1 MIYNCTYTYDAY
13 GSVKTITRDVR
24 QDIYQSLPYSQS
36 FTYNSY
42 IELTA
47 YTIDGVTYQV
57 SYNNGNPL
65 TYKDY
70 NLTFNNG
77 NLTSLTNTNNNIT
90 YEYNADG
97 IRIKK
102 NVNGVITSYKVF
114 NGIIIE
120 ETVEGLNGYTI
131 KYIYDD
137 NNLLL
142 GFIYNMKHITKKE
155 HKQER

>member
-1 MIYNCTYTYDAY
+1 M
-13 GSVKTITRDVR
+13 
-24 QDIYQSLPYSQS
+24 L
-36 FTYNSY
+36 
-42 IELTA
+42 
-47 YTIDGVTYQV
+47 
-57 SYNNGNPL
+57 
-65 TYKDY
+65 
-70 NLTFNNG
+70 
-77 NLTSLTNTNNNIT
+77 NNNIS

-102 NVNGVITSYKVF
+102 VVNNITTLYTVF

-142 GFIYNMKHITKKE
+142 GFIYNNKVLNHNIYMFLNNHHQLYRMTP
-155 HKQER
+155 QYSNNFLLALLLQCYL